1 MSLVLGKDWVGGE
14 HGELLLAHSGIEAT
28 GMYEVTKAQR
38 DPHNIQNTTQLLQTK
53 WAGREGF

>member
-1 MSLVLGKDWVGGE
+1 MSLVLGKDWVGGA

-53 WAGREGF
+53 